1 MPANNRSRQ
10 SQRLDRLMRDPNGP
24 RMKRI
29 DALVSNN
36 TWEMFVS
43 LRDSANF
50 TQREALEFALQLAV
64 VLQTLRGRIAEER
77 LTDLCFAAMAESKRA
92 RKNGKDPEAGE
103 PEHVE

>member
-1 MPANNRSRQ
+1 MSTNNRSRQ

-24 RMKRI
+24 QMKRI

-36 TWEMFVS
+36 TWEMFIS

-77 LTDLCFAAMAESKRA
+77 LTDLCFAAMAELKRA
-92 RKNGKDPEAGE
+92 RNGGNDPEAGE
-103 PEHVE
+103 PEDVK